1 MMATMNVSLPEPM
14 RDWINEEVASGRFAS
29 VSDLVRDVVRERI
42 EQRERIARLN
52 ELLEEGINSG
62 IDPRSVDE
70 IFADIR
76 SRIPRNG

>member
-1 MMATMNVSLPEPM
+1 MATMNVSLPEPM
-14 RDWINEEVASGRFAS
+14 GDWINEEVASGRFAS

-42 EQRERIARLN
+42 EQRERIARVN

>member
-1 MMATMNVSLPEPM
+1 MATMNVSLPEPM